1 MLYNRSAMTDDARFA
16 RLVSLGCHDLRT
28 PLATVFGFARML
40 QRTGNLDAQGARFLQ
55 MITEA
60 SGEMGGLLD
69 ELGTVA
75 RIEAG
80 RWEPALVPADTL
92 DLAQSDDE
100 RIMAT
105 GRGETI
111 ETEPAA
117 VRRALRGLAVAA
129 VRHGPVPAVTWS
141 VDGRTLELGEITAEA
156 APVVLGE
163 EIRDL
168 AAIVGRR
175 VIEQLGGSV
184 AVAEGRL
191 RVSL

>member
-40 QRTGNLDAQGARFLQ
+40 QRTGNLDGQGARFLE

-60 SGEMGGLLD
+60 SGEMSNLLD
-69 ELGTVA
+69 ELATGA
-75 RIEAG
+75 RIEAA
-80 RWEPALVPADTL
+80 RWEPTLVAADTL
-92 DLAQSDDE
+92 DLARSDDG
-100 RIMAT
+100 RITVT

-117 VRRALRGLAVAA
+117 VRRALRAFAIAA
-129 VRHGPVPAVTWS
+129 VRHGPVEGVTWS
-141 VDGRTLELGEITAEA
+141 VDGRTLELGEITADA

-168 AAIVGRR
+168 ASIVGRS
-175 VIEQLGGSV
+175 VIEQLGGTV
-184 AVAEGRL
+184 AVEEGRL
-191 RVSL
+191 LVSL